1 MSPDIVVALGLV
13 AIWTPMLLLARGRI
27 PATVRVRRAALTASV
42 AASSGLL
49 AWLVWSMPQPQRSDV
64 AQVWAG
70 ARALLA
76 HRNPYD
82 AVGPGRT
89 FEWPYPLLYPMTAV
103 LTLAPIAPL
112 PLRWIDPLFVAAG
125 FGLYA
130 WAVTRS
136 NLRAPALIALVSL
149 PALMTLQTSQW
160 SLLVTGA
167 ALVPALGFLLVAKP
181 TIGLALFAANPKRTT
196 AIGCAVFL
204 IISLVIWPGWIRDW
218 RATFASAPHIV
229 APILRPGGVLVLL
242 ALARWRRAEAR
253 LLVAMACV
261 PHTTAPYETIP
272 LFLVPETWREA
283 IALSVLA
290 ILAYV
295 GQYATGPYASQNDYW
310 ESGAKWIVLLMY
322 LPSVAMVL
330 SRKNVSSELPVL
342 IDVSPD
348 VGIEWPSDPP
358 GLPDLSGARAEE
370 DAAAG
375 GERERQRGAEE
386 EHHPHA
392 DHLGEHT

>member
-1 MSPDIVVALGLV
+1 MTPDIVVALGLV
-13 AIWTPMLLLARGRI
+13 AIWTPMMLLARGRI
-27 PATVRVRRAALTASV
+27 QATAPLRRAALTASV
-42 AASSGLL
+42 AVSSGLL

-82 AVGPGRT
+82 DVGPGRT
-89 FEWPYPLLYPMTAV
+89 FDWPYPLLYPLTAV
-103 LTLAPIAPL
+103 LTLAPIATL
-112 PLRWIDPLFVAAG
+112 PLRWVDPLFVAAG
-125 FGLYA
+125 FGLYT
-130 WAVTRS
+130 WAVTTCS
-136 NLRAPALIALVSL
+136 LRAPALIALVSL
-149 PALMTLQTSQW
+149 GALMTLQTSQW

-167 ALVPALGFLLVAKP
+167 GLVPALGFLLVAKP
-181 TIGLALFAANPKRTT
+181 TIGLALFVANPKRAA

-204 IISLVIWPGWIRDW
+204 ILSVVVWPGWIRDW

-229 APILRPGGVLVLL
+229 APIMRPGGVLVLL

-272 LFLVPETWREA
+272 LFLIPDSWRQA
-283 IALSVLA
+283 VALWALA
-290 ILAYV
+290 ILAYL
-295 GQYATGPYASQNDYW
+295 GQRAMGPYLSQNDYW

-330 SRKNVSSELPVL
+330 WRRNVWSELPVL
-342 IDVSPD
+342 TRTYEPEH
-348 VGIEWPSDPP
+348 GP
-358 GLPDLSGARAEE
+358 AE
-370 DAAAG
+370 AG
-375 GERERQRGAEE
+375 HYRDDESRSRFR
-386 EHHPHA
+386 
-392 DHLGEHT
+392 

>member
-1 MSPDIVVALGLV
+1 MTPEVLVALGLV

-27 PATVRVRRAALTASV
+27 HATVRVRRAALTAS
-42 AASSGLL
+42 AAVTSGLL

-76 HRNPYD
+76 HRNPYED
-82 AVGPGRT
+82 VGPGRT
-89 FEWPYPLLYPMTAV
+89 FDWPYPLLYPLTAV
-103 LTLAPIAPL
+103 LTLAPIASL
-112 PLRWIDPLFVAAG
+112 PLRWVDPLFVAAG
-125 FGLYA
+125 FGLYT
-130 WAVTRS
+130 WAVTAS
-136 NLRAPALIALVSL
+136 SLRAPALIALISL

-196 AIGCAVFL
+196 AIGCALFL
-204 IISLVIWPGWIRDW
+204 ILSVVVWPGWIRDW
-218 RATFASAPHIV
+218 RATFATAPHII
-229 APILRPGGVLVLL
+229 APIMRPGGVLVLL
-242 ALARWRRAEAR
+242 AFAKWRRADAR

-272 LFLVPETWREA
+272 LFLIPETWGEA
-283 IALSVLA
+283 IALWSLA

-295 GQYATGPYASQNDYW
+295 GQHAMGPYASQNDYW

-322 LPSVAMVL
+322 LPSLAMVL
-330 SRKNVSSELPVL
+330 WRKNVWSELPV
-342 IDVSPD
+342 IRR
-348 VGIEWPSDPP
+348 
-358 GLPDLSGARAEE
+358 SG
-370 DAAAG
+370 
-375 GERERQRGAEE
+375 
-386 EHHPHA
+386 
-392 DHLGEHT
+392 

>member
-1 MSPDIVVALGLV
+1 MTPNVLVAVGLV

-27 PATVRVRRAALTASV
+27 AATVGVRRAALTASV
-42 AASSGLL
+42 AVSSGLL

-76 HRNPYD
+76 HRNPYG

-125 FGLYA
+125 FGVYT

-136 NLRAPALIALVSL
+136 NLRAPALIALVAL
-149 PALMTLQTSQW
+149 PALMALQTSQW

-204 IISLVIWPGWIRDW
+204 IISVVVWPGWILDW

-229 APILRPGGVLVLL
+229 APIMRPGGVLVLL

-272 LFLVPETWREA
+272 LFLIPETWREA
-283 IALSVLA
+283 IALWALA

-295 GQYATGPYASQNDYW
+295 GQYAMGPYASQNAYW

-322 LPSVAMVL
+322 LPSAAMVL
-330 SRKNVSSELPVL
+330 RRKNVRSALP
-342 IDVSPD
+342 IFN
-348 VGIEWPSDPP
+348 
-358 GLPDLSGARAEE
+358 E
-370 DAAAG
+370 DAEAVGDHGPAQAG
-375 GERERQRGAEE
+375 QYGY
-386 EHHPHA
+386 
-392 DHLGEHT
+392 

>member
-1 MSPDIVVALGLV
+1 MSSDLFIALSLV

-27 PATVRVRRAALTASV
+27 PSTVRVRRAAMTASV
-42 AASSGLL
+42 AVSSGLL

-76 HRNPYD
+76 HRNPYA

-89 FEWPYPLLYPMTAV
+89 FEWPYPLLYPLTAV

-125 FGLYA
+125 FGLYT
-130 WAVTRS
+130 WGVTRA

-204 IISLVIWPGWIRDW
+204 IVSIVVWPGWIRDW

-242 ALARWRRAEAR
+242 ALVRWRRAEAR

-283 IALSVLA
+283 IALWGLA

-330 SRKNVSSELPVL
+330 WRKNVWSELPVL
-342 IDVSPD
+342 V
-348 VGIEWPSDPP
+348 
-358 GLPDLSGARAEE
+358 E
-370 DAAAG
+370 DAKPITVRVKPDATDNLEAVG
-375 GERERQRGAEE
+375 SPR
-386 EHHPHA
+386 
-392 DHLGEHT
+392 LG